1 MKPKH
6 SLISA
11 SELAAA
17 LNMSSQSVRRNAR
30 LGTFPPPDVKMNAK
44 VLRWFPETI
53 ERWNPSVLAL
63 LHAQKSTPP
72 DAA

>member
-11 SELAAA
+11 GELAAA

-30 LGTFPPPDVKMNAK
+30 LGTFPPPDVQLNKK
-44 VLRWFPETI
+44 VLRWFPATI
-53 ERWNPSVLAL
+53 ERWNPDVYAL
-63 LHAQKSTPP
+63 LHASDTPP